1 MTDTNETLE
10 LNLTSQ
16 EMLEILSDPTKLKKF
31 NEEHFPDKPKI
42 THDQQLINVL
52 ARNQKLYIVGQEA
65 LRLKNETD
73 CLNLAAQAPS
83 GTSSMAHLISDYHD
97 SFITE
102 FVRSLGSREI
112 IGVQPLNGPIGLT
125 YHLEVQFQDNVR
137 DVSTPEKESK
147 KPNPF
152 NALNIPENR
161 KLSLNLVQTAIE
173 ALSRRLQTSITIE
186 AMRDLEE
193 MHGLDLQ
200 EEMRAI
206 VAQEIAAEYNAMA
219 YNDLIHL
226 AGPHKVLDLA
236 CSEDGDGIYTPAAR
250 LAVELNRTY
259 NRIGMETR
267 RGRGNWIVV
276 PPEAVDFLRDNSNMM
291 HFVDHHPQDEDSTG
305 NLFLVGFLN
314 DTTKVYCYSHAQD
327 DTILIGYKGSSD
339 TDVGYMLAP
348 YVIATSTGVVV
359 DPTTYAP
366 KVQLM
371 TRYGVNVHP
380 NGESYYSVLKVQNA
394 PWMKADDE
402 TNSNASS
409 KESLTR
415 SDNADR
421 LHCGEEFKKSN
432 TKHHQKQFENAMR
445 VVEGL
450 KKLIN

>member
-1 MTDTNETLE
+1 M
-10 LNLTSQ
+10 
-16 EMLEILSDPTKLKKF
+16 
-31 NEEHFPDKPKI
+31 
-42 THDQQLINVL
+42 
-52 ARNQKLYIVGQEA
+52 
-65 LRLKNETD
+65 
-73 CLNLAAQAPS
+73 
-83 GTSSMAHLISDYHD
+83 
-97 SFITE
+97 
-102 FVRSLGSREI
+102 
-112 IGVQPLNGPIGLT
+112 
-125 YHLEVQFQDNVR
+125 
-137 DVSTPEKESK
+137 
-147 KPNPF
+147 
-152 NALNIPENR
+152 
-161 KLSLNLVQTAIE
+161 
-173 ALSRRLQTSITIE
+173 TIE
-186 AMRDLEE
+186 AMHDLEE

-226 AGPHKVLDLA
+226 AGPPKVLDLV
-236 CSEDGDGIYTPAAR
+236 SSQDGEDGDGIYTLTAR
-250 LAVELNRTY
+250 LAVELNRTCS
-259 NRIGMETR
+259 RIGTETR
-267 RGRGNWIVV
+267 RGHGNWIVV
-276 PPEAVDFLRDNSNMM
+276 SPKAVDFLRDNSNMM

-327 DTILIGYKGSSD
+327 DTILIGYKGSGD

-348 YVIATSTGVVV
+348 YVIAMSTGVVV
-359 DPTTYAP
+359 DPTTFVP

-394 PWMKADDE
+394 PWMKADDG
-402 TNSNASS
+402 TDSNASS
-409 KESLTR
+409 KGSLTR

-450 KKLIN
+450 RKLIN